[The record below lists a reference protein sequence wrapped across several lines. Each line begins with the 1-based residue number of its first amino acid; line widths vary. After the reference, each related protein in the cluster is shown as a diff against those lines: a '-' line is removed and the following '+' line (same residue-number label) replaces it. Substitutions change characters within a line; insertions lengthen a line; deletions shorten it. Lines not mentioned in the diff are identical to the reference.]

1 LKDKSLVHDNL
12 ATRGRYE
19 GFALIK
25 QDDTWRAKDKRDNDL
40 DTFPVFQMD
49 VWMAD
54 PKVQSTVGVPTPK
67 NVEEIVNF
75 AFQLHLLSQGKGTW
89 TSAGHLVRL
98 LRRDGWIPDLAQ
110 SYGNPFL
117 LGVDALALLRQVIAL
132 DGFMI
137 RELLRVLLEKTPH
150 SNGALVTRDDI
161 VKDFVSLVGKSD
173 RGASKLFSCAG
184 DIQSQGI

>member
-1 LKDKSLVHDNL
+1 MIAKISKSFI
-12 ATRGRYE
+12 RGRSNRH
-19 GFALIK
+19 GG
-25 QDDTWRAKDKRDNDL
+25 
-40 DTFPVFQMD
+40 
-49 VWMAD
+49 
-54 PKVQSTVGVPTPK
+54 VQTQV
-67 NVEEIVNF
+67 
-75 AFQLHLLSQGKGTW
+75 QLHLLSQGKGTW

-150 SNGALVTRDDI
+150 SNSALVTRDDI

-173 RGASKLFSCAG
+173 RGASKLLSLCRR
-184 DIQSQGI
+184 